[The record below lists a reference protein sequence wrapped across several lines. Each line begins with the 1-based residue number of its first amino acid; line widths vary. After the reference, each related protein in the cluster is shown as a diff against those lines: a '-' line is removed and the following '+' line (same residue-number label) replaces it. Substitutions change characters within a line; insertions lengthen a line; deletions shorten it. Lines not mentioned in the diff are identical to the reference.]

1 MDFVE
6 KVRILLADSNL
17 MACHLLAEALEKQPE
32 FSVVASEVNSRS
44 LLDSVRQHQ
53 PDIALLGA
61 HLQEGPLSGFACL
74 PQLRAEF
81 PSLRWIMLLDRTEP
95 ELVVDAFRAG
105 TRGVF
110 ARSDSDIRLLGKC
123 IRRVVEGQVWA
134 DSTQLHHL
142 LEAFSSG
149 TSDRESPRERA
160 LSLLT
165 AREETVVRLVAEGM
179 GNREIAQQLNLSEHT
194 AKNYLFRI
202 FEKLGFSNRVE
213 LVLYAIAKLNQP
225 EAPPAPPAKSFTPL
239 ETSSVPMPDG
249 QRWDPAQ

>member
-1 MDFVE
+1 MGT
-6 KVRILLADSNL
+6 KAKLRILLADSNL
-17 MACHLLAEALEKQPE
+17 MACRLLAQAIEMQPD
-32 FSVVASEVNSRS
+32 FVVVASVVDCRS
-44 LLDSVRQHQ
+44 LLDSLRQHQ
-53 PDIALLGA
+53 PDVALIGA
-61 HLQEGPLSGFACL
+61 HLQEGPLSGFTCL

-81 PSLRWIMLLDRTEP
+81 PALRWIMLLDRTEP

-110 ARSDSDIRLLGKC
+110 ARSDSDISLLCKC

-134 DSTQLHHL
+134 DSTQLHYL

-149 TSDRESPRERA
+149 RTDGEQPRERA

-179 GNREIAQQLNLSEHT
+179 GNREIAQHLKLSEHT
-194 AKNYLFRI
+194 VKNYLFRI

-225 EAPPAPPAKSFTPL
+225 EAPPARQERESA
-239 ETSSVPMPDG
+239 VPKTAPSPMI
-249 QRWDPAQ
+249 RNAAWESAQ

>member
-1 MDFVE
+1 
-6 KVRILLADSNL
+6 
-17 MACHLLAEALEKQPE
+17 
-32 FSVVASEVNSRS
+32 
-44 LLDSVRQHQ
+44 
-53 PDIALLGA
+53 
-61 HLQEGPLSGFACL
+61 
-74 PQLRAEF
+74 
-81 PSLRWIMLLDRTEP
+81 MLLDRPDP

-105 TRGVF
+105 SRGVF
-110 ARSDSDIRLLGKC
+110 ARSESDINLLCKC

-134 DSTQLHHL
+134 DSAQLHYV

-149 TSDRESPRERA
+149 PSDREQPRERA

-194 AKNYLFRI
+194 VKNYLFRI

-225 EAPPAPPAKSFTPL
+225 EAPPARPARPTSALKASPL
-239 ETSSVPMPDG
+239 SI
-249 QRWDPAQ
+249 PANGAWHSAQ